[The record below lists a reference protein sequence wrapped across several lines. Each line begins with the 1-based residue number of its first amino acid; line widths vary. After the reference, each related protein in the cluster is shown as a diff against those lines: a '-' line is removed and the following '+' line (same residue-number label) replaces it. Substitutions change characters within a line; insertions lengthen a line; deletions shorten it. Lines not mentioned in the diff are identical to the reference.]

1 MTHAQTLHTFLTTA
15 SGPICDDCLS
25 AHTGIT
31 PRQTVNLNA
40 RRLEARKLAARREV
54 MRCAYCKDHKVCN
67 RARVAGQMSP
77 GVAPVPAKQTPGY
90 WHWEGH
96 VQDAIVA
103 HLRGDGYDIHSAAD
117 TASKAAGKDIIA
129 EKDRRELWISVKG
142 FPTGTAKTNASTQA
156 RHWFSH
162 AVFDLVRYKDEPGD
176 ALLALGLP
184 DGFKTYH
191 SLADRVM
198 WLRRNLPFSIYW
210 VGEDGIV
217 RCEA

>member
-1 MTHAQTLHTFLTTA
+1 MTHAQTIETFLATA

-40 RRLEARKLAARREV
+40 RRLERRKLAAKREA
-54 MRCAYCKDHKVCN
+54 MLCAYCKEHKVCN
-67 RARVAGQMSP
+67 RATGLTSR
-77 GVAPVPAKQTPGY
+77 PAAASASAKPLPDY

-103 HLRGDGYDIHSAAD
+103 HLRGRGYAIVSAAD
-117 TASKAAGKDIIA
+117 TASKAAGKDIVA
-129 EKDRRELWISVKG
+129 VKNGRGLWISVKG
-142 FPTGTAKTNASTQA
+142 YPTGTSKTNPSTQA

-162 AVFDLVRYKDEPGD
+162 AVFDLVRYKDEPGEA
-176 ALLALGLP
+176 ALSLGLP
-184 DGFKTYH
+184 DGYATYH
-191 SLADRVM
+191 NLAERVR
-198 WLRRNLPFSIYW
+198 WLRTNLPLSIFW
-210 VGEDGIV
+210 VGEDGAV

>member
-1 MTHAQTLHTFLTTA
+1 MTHAHTLQTFLATA

-54 MRCAYCKDHKVCN
+54 LLCVYCKDHKVCN
-67 RARVAGQMSP
+67 RARVASQP
-77 GVAPVPAKQTPGY
+77 PPVVPPVPAQKTPGH

-96 VQDAIVA
+96 VQNAIVA
-103 HLRGDGYDIHSAAD
+103 HLRGEGYDILSAAD

-129 EKDRRELWISVKG
+129 EKDGRELWISVKG

-156 RHWFSH
+156 RHWFAK
-162 AVFDLVRYKDEPGD
+162 AVFDLVLYKDQPGG
-176 ALLALGLP
+176 AALALGLP
-184 DGFKTYH
+184 DGYKTYH
-191 SLADRVM
+191 SLAERVG
-198 WLRRNLPFSIYW
+198 WLRTNLPFSIYW
-210 VGEDGIV
+210 VAEDGSV
-217 RCEA
+217 RCEP